1 MVKQITNED
10 MSMNDYI
17 NKALEGDYKEFIKSL
32 IKIVGN
38 EIDKKKIPL
47 RDAADLIIRDAFYE
61 MRGEK
66 SSLDK
71 LMLSANEV
79 LAPPCQDDME
89 LEDRTID
96 KVIEEIRSN
105 ELYMSQKTR
114 TLPRPDRT

>member
-1 MVKQITNED
+1 MT
-10 MSMNDYI
+10 DYI
-17 NKALEGDYKEFIKSL
+17 EKALEGDYKDFIKSL

-47 RDAADLIIRDAFYE
+47 RDAADLIIRNAFYE
-61 MRGEK
+61 MRGDK

-71 LMLSANEV
+71 LMLSAHEV
-79 LAPPCQDDME
+79 LVPSCQDDLE
-89 LEDRTID
+89 FEDRTVD

-114 TLPRPDRT
+114 TLPRPNRT

>member
-1 MVKQITNED
+1 MT
-10 MSMNDYI
+10 DYI
-17 NKALEGDYKEFIKSL
+17 EKALEGDYKDFIKSL

-61 MRGEK
+61 MRGDK
-66 SSLDK
+66 SSLEK
-71 LMLSANEV
+71 LMFSANEV

-89 LEDRTID
+89 LEDRTVD

-114 TLPRPDRT
+114 TSPRPDRIWYD

>member
-1 MVKQITNED
+1 MAAKN
-10 MSMNDYI
+10 
-17 NKALEGDYKEFIKSL
+17 FIKSL

-61 MRGEK
+61 MRRDK

-71 LMLSANEV
+71 LILSANEV
-79 LAPPCQDDME
+79 LAPACQDDME
-89 LEDRTID
+89 LEDRTVD

-105 ELYMSQKTR
+105 ELYMSQKAR

>member
-1 MVKQITNED
+1 MT
-10 MSMNDYI
+10 DYI
-17 NKALEGDYKEFIKSL
+17 EKVLEGDYKDFIKSL

-61 MRGEK
+61 MRGDK

-89 LEDRTID
+89 LEDRTVD

-114 TLPRPDRT
+114 TLSRPDRT

>member
-1 MVKQITNED
+1 MLMT
-10 MSMNDYI
+10 DYI

-47 RDAADLIIRDAFYE
+47 RDAADLIIREAFYQ
-61 MRGEK
+61 MRGDK
-66 SSLDK
+66 SFDK

-79 LAPPCQDDME
+79 LDPPCQDDME
-89 LEDRTID
+89 LEDRMVD
-96 KVIEEIRSN
+96 EVVEEIRRN
-105 ELYMSQKTR
+105 ELYMSQKTG

>member
-1 MVKQITNED
+1 MT
-10 MSMNDYI
+10 DYI
-17 NKALEGDYKEFIKSL
+17 EKALEGDYKAFIKSL

-47 RDAADLIIRDAFYE
+47 RETADLIIRDAFYE
-61 MRGEK
+61 MRGDK